1 MKPLKPLINAVL
13 FQIVW
18 FVCLLAGN
26 VWAVVITALYLVLH
40 DRFFMRRRRE
50 WRLLLAFLGLGIL
63 VDGTLFQLGIFAS
76 TEDFLS
82 AYKLPPIWLLCLWI
96 SVGTLFVHS
105 LAFLQSRYWLSA
117 VLGAIGPTMSY
128 FAGASLAG
136 ITLAQPT
143 VLTLGIIAI
152 IWALVIPFGV
162 WMSERWGLFQSS
174 EVAK

>member
-26 VWAVVITALYLVLH
+26 VWAVVVTVIYLVLH
-40 DRFFMRRRRE
+40 DRFFMRQRRE

-63 VDGTLFQLGIFAS
+63 VDGSLFQLGVFSS
-76 TEDFLS
+76 TEDVLS
-82 AYKLPPIWLLCLWI
+82 AYTLPPIWLLCLWV

-105 LAFLQSRYWLSA
+105 LAFLRSRYQLSA
-117 VLGAIGPTMSY
+117 MLGAIGPTMSY

-152 IWALVIPFGV
+152 IWALILPFGV
-162 WMSERWGLFQSS
+162 WLSEKWALFPMD
-174 EVAK
+174 EVTK